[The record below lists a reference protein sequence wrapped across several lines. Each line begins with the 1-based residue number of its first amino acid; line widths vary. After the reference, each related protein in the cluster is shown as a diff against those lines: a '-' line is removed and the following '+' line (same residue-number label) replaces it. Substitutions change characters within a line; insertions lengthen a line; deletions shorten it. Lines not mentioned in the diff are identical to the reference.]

1 MNGPQDLGGQHG
13 FGPVMPE
20 QDEPWFHDEWERR
33 AFALTIALG
42 ATGAWN
48 LDASRHARESMPPA
62 EYLSSGYY
70 RIWFEGI
77 VRLMRERG
85 MVDDAE
91 LADGRMRVPPVALPR
106 RLEAAA
112 VPAVLAKGAGTERPA
127 AAPARFAP
135 GDAVRTIV
143 MNPVA
148 HTRLPRYARGRVGTV
163 VSVHGAH
170 VYPDTHARGEGEQPQ
185 WLYTVRFD
193 ARELWGADTTASA
206 VCVDCWEPYLL
217 AVGA

>member
-13 FGPVMPE
+13 FGPVRPE
-20 QDEPWFHDEWERR
+20 QDEPWFHDDWERR
-33 AFALTIALG
+33 AFALTIAMG

-62 EYLSSGYY
+62 DYLSSGYY

-77 VRLMRERG
+77 VRLMSERG

-112 VPAVLAKGAGTERPA
+112 VPTVLAKGAGTERPA
-127 AAPARFAP
+127 AAAARFAV

-148 HTRLPRYARGRVGTV
+148 HTRLPRYARGRAGTV

-193 ARELWGADTTASA
+193 ARELWGADTTASS
-206 VCVDCWEPYLL
+206 VCVDCWEPYL
-217 AVGA
+217 VGGGA